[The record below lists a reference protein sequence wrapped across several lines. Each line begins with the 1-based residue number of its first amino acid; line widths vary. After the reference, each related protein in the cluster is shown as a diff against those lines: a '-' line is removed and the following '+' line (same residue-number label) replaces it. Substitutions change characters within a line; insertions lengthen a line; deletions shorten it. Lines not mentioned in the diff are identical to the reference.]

1 LQRLIAFG
9 RINEELS
16 QFLYEI
22 PILEGMEGGI
32 VEQQRFPYGK
42 DGSFEYTIYQKILRN
57 KEGMNVSAETIFDFY
72 KKHFLSKGF
81 NAWSADLNFRGNR
94 FQAPDLVTKGDAYIR
109 SQGHISIYIPREGNF
124 VSFWIDQRRDFD
136 YQNSQALIDTLAE
149 KMSSVSNSF
158 GFEFMIH
165 ENMKVSDWPNY
176 TANEC
181 FVERVIS
188 GIQYAQPERGSFSD
202 DGSYRFYFSIFP
214 TNEHARQW
222 LNHLMSDNE
231 SAHASSRCLGFK
243 PMTVGNIVIE
253 YKGDMHDIP
262 NADLKDA
269 LVESLAELGKR
280 TKQSIERQSI
290 QPQRNRH
297 LQKF

>member
-1 LQRLIAFG
+1 MKPIIILLLLLPFTLAFG
-9 RINEELS
+9 RINEDLS
-16 QFLYEI
+16 RFLYEI

-32 VEQQRFPYGK
+32 VEQQRLPYGK
-42 DGSFEYTIYQKILRN
+42 NGNFEYTIFQKILRN
-57 KEGMNVSAETIFDFY
+57 KEGISVSAETIFDFY
-72 KKHFLSKGF
+72 KKHLLSKGF
-81 NAWSADLNFRGNR
+81 NAWSADLNFSGNR

-136 YQNSQALIDTLAE
+136 YRNSQTLIDTLTD
-149 KMSSVSNSF
+149 KMGSVSDSF
-158 GFEFMIH
+158 GFKFMVH
-165 ENMKVSDWPNY
+165 ENMEVSDWPEY

-188 GIQYAQPERGSFSD
+188 GIQYAQPERGRFSD

-214 TNEHARQW
+214 TDGHAEQW

-231 SAHASSRCLGFK
+231 SEHFASRSLGFK

-253 YKGDMHDIP
+253 YKGNMHDIP
-262 NADLKDA
+262 NVDLKGA
-269 LVESLAELGKR
+269 LVEILTELGV
-280 TKQSIERQSI
+280 
-290 QPQRNRH
+290 RNNMSGDG
-297 LQKF
+297 Q